1 MRTNPIKW
9 MFLVAGSTLLLQ
21 AGVLLAADAP
31 PPSPGSSQEAWT
43 GAARP
48 PINWAQHTQ
57 RMLDELKTKLNLS
70 GSQKEAWDVWS
81 SAVLSNARSQSEK
94 INHWREAHMKQGFMG
109 DPAHAHLSTPDRMA
123 HGLEHMRMEIKRMQ
137 DHVALLEAAQ
147 ASTKTF
153 YDALDTNQKTIF
165 DLYWQQSYQEG
176 WGGHEGWEGHGMMGH
191 EGCGP
196 MGRGGPCPNY

>member
-1 MRTNPIKW
+1 MHTNPIKR
-9 MFLVAGSTLLLQ
+9 MFLVAGSLLLLQ
-21 AGVLLAADAP
+21 AGTLMAADTPPP
-31 PPSPGSSQEAWT
+31 PPSSPSQEAWT

-70 GSQKEAWDVWS
+70 GSQKQAWDVWS
-81 SAVLSNARSQSEK
+81 GAVLNNARSQSEK
-94 INHWREAHMKQGFMG
+94 INHWHEAHMKQGVMG
-109 DPAHAHLSTPDRMA
+109 DPAHANMSTPDRMA

-176 WGGHEGWEGHGMMGH
+176 WGGGHGMMEH

-196 MGRGGPCPNY
+196 MGHGGPCANY

>member
-1 MRTNPIKW
+1 MRTNPIKR
-9 MFLVAGSTLLLQ
+9 MFLVAGSVLLLQ
-21 AGVLLAADAP
+21 AGPLLAADAP
-31 PPSPGSSQEAWT
+31 ATAPSSPSQGAWT
-43 GAARP
+43 GAAHP
-48 PINWAQHTQ
+48 PIDWVQHTH

-70 GSQKEAWDVWS
+70 GSQKQAWDVWS
-81 SAVLSNARSQSEK
+81 EAVLKNASSQSER
-94 INHWREAHMKQGFMG
+94 INHWRDAHMKQGFMG
-109 DPAHAHLSTPDRMA
+109 DPAHSHMSTPDRMA

-147 ASTKTF
+147 AGTKIF

-176 WGGHEGWEGHGMMGH
+176 WGGHGMMEH

-196 MGRGGPCPNY
+196 MGHGSNY